1 MGTASSDAPP
11 TRTLCHGWS
20 EPGAAVKWN
29 RPKFCTA
36 SGPSGPEGI
45 IPGTVFCAP
54 EILRKGVGVS
64 PVDGGPGVE
73 RLWAGTPIGAHPW
86 RRFGPFAAVGK
97 GTRPAGRNPVRR
109 RAESSRP
116 TGVMVHGGRAGLGP
130 APTGCQIKY
139 SRTGQREGQ
148 APPLRGKRGNIPW
161 QRTGGRVRRHAPTGC
176 QAKYSK
182 TGQREGQSGAE
193 LCRPGRVPKENGQK
207 TWENWRS
214 SAEKI

>member
-1 MGTASSDAPP
+1 MSGKIQQSLTA
-11 TRTLCHGWS
+11 G
-20 EPGAAVKWN
+20 
-29 RPKFCTA
+29 
-36 SGPSGPEGI
+36 
-45 IPGTVFCAP
+45 
-54 EILRKGVGVS
+54 
-64 PVDGGPGVE
+64 
-73 RLWAGTPIGAHPW
+73 GTPPAAFW
-86 RRFGPFAAVGK
+86 SLCRRGQRDSPRRAKPCKV
-97 GTRPAGRNPVRR
+97 R

-148 APPLRGKRGNIPW
+148 APPLRGKRGNISW
-161 QRTGGRVRRHAPTGC
+161 QRTGGRVRRTAPTAFQVKYSRTSQREGQAPPLRGKRGNIPRQRTGGRVRRPAPTGY
-176 QAKYSK
+176 QAKHSK

-193 LCRPGRVPKENGQK
+193 LCRPGRVPKEKGQK